1 MLSEQMV
8 TILVVEDD
16 MAQARL
22 IERNLRYSNIANEI
36 VKLDDGQKAL
46 DYLFG
51 EGEYE
56 GVEHSSALLVLLDLN
71 LPVVDGFE
79 VLRCMKTNERTRH
92 IPVIMVTG
100 SDDAQ
105 DVSKCYE
112 LGCNVFL
119 TKPLLDYDQFAEAI
133 RKLGLFLSI
142 VTVPEGKVI

>member
-1 MLSEQMV
+1 
-8 TILVVEDD
+8 
-16 MAQARL
+16 
-22 IERNLRYSNIANEI
+22 
-36 VKLDDGQKAL
+36 
-46 DYLFG
+46 
-51 EGEYE
+51 
-56 GVEHSSALLVLLDLN
+56 
-71 LPVVDGFE
+71 